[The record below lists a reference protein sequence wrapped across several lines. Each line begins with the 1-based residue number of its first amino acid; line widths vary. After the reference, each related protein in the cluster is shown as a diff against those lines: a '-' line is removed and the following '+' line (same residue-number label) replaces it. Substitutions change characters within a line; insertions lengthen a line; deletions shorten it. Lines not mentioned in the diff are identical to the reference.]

1 MSDCG
6 MSTGADA
13 GGGPGHAED
22 RGHVLDSG
30 YNDQDQ
36 HGYSDHDREMTY
48 DSREQKYLGETKIY
62 LFIYYHVG
70 ITGEGSDRE
79 MGFINSE
86 PSLQEFMPH
95 QLDDNTPPPTGTTT
109 EI

>member
-13 GGGPGHAED
+13 GGGPGHNED

-48 DSREQKYLGETKIY
+48 DSREQKYLGEEKIY
-62 LFIYYHVG
+62 
-70 ITGEGSDRE
+70 
-79 MGFINSE
+79 
-86 PSLQEFMPH
+86 
-95 QLDDNTPPPTGTTT
+95 PTVYLVYLLVLKVKGQIERWASSTLNHHYKSSCL
-109 EI
+109 IS